1 MMSLIQT
8 LRRNLR
14 EQRLMAIGE
23 SLLVGVSG
31 GVDSLAL
38 MHALAGLRSALHMT
52 LYAATLDHQLR
63 GAAGDDDARFVE
75 ATARAWGIP
84 CERGSIDVR
93 ALAAERGI
101 GIEQAARLAR
111 YTFLASVA
119 NGLGI
124 ARVAVAHHAD
134 DQAETVLLH
143 LVRGAGLNGL
153 AGMRW
158 ISPLPTAPDLQLIRP
173 LLNIRRGEIEDY
185 ARQSELTP
193 RHDATNTDTA
203 YSRNRL
209 RAEAMPML
217 RTINADVDAALV
229 RLADNAASDES
240 YLEAALRSASAGW
253 TTFLDEHVVLKRA
266 AFLSLHPA
274 LQRRLILRAAHHILM
289 SADEL
294 VAMIPHERVLAA
306 AALAESGEVGAV
318 AELGR
323 GLRLRIDYDRLIVEF
338 EGEPAVDSVD
348 TALTTPETEL
358 LLALPAS
365 VELQG
370 WRLRVERWTPASTTA
385 REAGVALA
393 APAAATVRLRTRRPG
408 DTLRVSLGEG
418 QRGTQPLSKWMINVK
433 IPAALRDQIPLL
445 LVDNQ
450 VAAVLWKGIILS
462 ADYTLGDSDHAGE
475 RLHLTLTPAATDIP

>member
-14 EQRLMAIGE
+14 EQRLIAIGE
-23 SLLVGVSG
+23 SILVGVSG

-52 LYAATLDHQLR
+52 LFVATLDHQLR
-63 GAAGDDDARFVE
+63 GASGDDDARFVE
-75 ATARAWGIP
+75 ATAREWGVP

-124 ARVAVAHHAD
+124 AKVAVAHHAE

-185 ARQSELTP
+185 ARQFELTP
-193 RHDATNTDTA
+193 RHDATNADTT

-209 RAEAMPML
+209 RAEAIPLL

-253 TTFLDEHVVLKRA
+253 TTFLDERVVLKRA
-266 AFLSLHPA
+266 EFLALHSA

-289 SADEL
+289 SADDL
-294 VAMIPHERVLAA
+294 VVMVAHERVLAA
-306 AALAESGEVGAV
+306 VALAESGEVGAV

-323 GLRLRIDYDRLIVEF
+323 GLRLRIDYDRLFVEF
-338 EGEPAVDSVD
+338 EGEPAADSVD

-358 LLALPAS
+358 LLAPPAS

-370 WRLRVERWTPASTTA
+370 WRLQVERWTPDPSAA
-385 REAGVALA
+385 RGEGIALA
-393 APAAATVRLRTRRPG
+393 APHAATVRLRTRRPG
-408 DTLRVSLGEG
+408 DTLRVALGEG
-418 QRGTQPLSKWMINVK
+418 QIGTQSLSKWMINVK

-445 LVDNQ
+445 LVDDQ
-450 VAAVLWKGIILS
+450 VAAVLWKGIILG
-462 ADYTLGDSDHAGE
+462 ADYTLGGRDHAGE
-475 RLHLTLTPAATDIP
+475 ILHLMLTPTATEIT